1 MPKRRKRRRRSYL
14 AKGLILGFGI
24 PVLLFLILYIVF
36 AVYFRSHF
44 LWRTEING
52 LSVSGMTPDEAKD
65 KIKDAS
71 ESYLLTIYDRDGNK
85 YHIRAAD
92 IDYTYVPGSREE
104 TLLQEQNS
112 LAWPRTLFSGT
123 SLDLETTVTYDSDL
137 LSDAVAALPC
147 FLPENITEPIDAYI
161 EKTDNGYTL
170 VAETPGTHLLIDEV
184 KKDVA
189 DAVSAGETTLT
200 LTDSDY
206 LAPSVTSDDP
216 ALTACMD
223 TINTWLSTS
232 ITYDI
237 TDQNEVLDRN
247 TTADWIEIG
256 DDYSVSLNQTKLTA
270 YVQSLASKYNTYG
283 RKRNFITT
291 KGDTIVIG
299 GGDYGW
305 VVAKK
310 KEAEQIS
317 ADLATGTAISREPVY
332 EQRAIQRSADDI
344 GNTYVEIDY
353 TNQHLWYYKEGSLV
367 TEADIVSGK
376 LSNGNGSPDGIYKIV
391 YRQSPAVLK
400 GEDYE
405 SNVTYFMPFAYN
417 VGIHDAAW
425 RSAFGGNI
433 YINSGSHGC
442 INVPYDCATAIYQNI
457 EVGTPVV
464 AYYRE
469 PVSLTSNSAKISNA
483 YSYTDPDADKKA
495 AGTAT
500 P

>member
-1 MPKRRKRRRRSYL
+1 MAKRRKRRRHSYL
-14 AKGLILGFGI
+14 AKGLIFGFGI
-24 PVLLFLILYIVF
+24 PFFLLLVLYMIF
-36 AVYFRSHF
+36 AFYFHSHF
-44 LWRTEING
+44 FWRTEING
-52 LSVSGMTPDEAKD
+52 LSVGGMTTDEAKT
-65 KIKDAS
+65 KIKEAAS
-71 ESYLLTIYDRDGNK
+71 SYLLSIYDRDGNK
-85 YHIRAAD
+85 YHISASD
-92 IDYTYVPGSREE
+92 MDYAYVPGSEE
-104 TLLQEQNS
+104 ERLLAEQNAW
-112 LAWPRTLFSGT
+112 AWPKSLFSDT
-123 SLDLETTVTYDSDL
+123 SLTLETTVTYDSGL
-137 LSDAVAALPC
+137 LAEAVLALPC
-147 FLPENITEPIDAYI
+147 FLPENITEPADAYI
-161 EKTDNGYTL
+161 EKNEDGYAL
-170 VAETPGTHLLIDEV
+170 IAETPGTHLLTDQV
-184 KKDVA
+184 QKDVA
-189 DAVSAGETTLT
+189 DAVSAGETKLT
-200 LTDSDY
+200 LTDRDY
-206 LAPSVTSDDP
+206 LAPAVTSDDP

-223 TINTWLSTS
+223 TVNTWLCAS

-237 TDQNEVLDRN
+237 ADQDEVLDRS
-247 TTADWIEIG
+247 TTADWIVIG
-256 DDYSVSLNQTKLTA
+256 SDHTVSLDQSRITS

-283 RKRNFITT
+283 RRRNFITS
-291 KGDTIVIG
+291 KGDTVLIG

-305 VVAKK
+305 VVDKK

-317 ADLATGTAISREPVY
+317 ADLAAGASITREPVY
-332 EQRAIQRSADDI
+332 EQRGVQRSADDI

-417 VGIHDAAW
+417 VGIHDADW
-425 RSAFGGNI
+425 RSAFGGSI

-442 INVPYDCATAIYQNI
+442 VNVPFDCAAAIYQNI

-483 YSYTDPDADKKA
+483 YSYTDPDAEKT